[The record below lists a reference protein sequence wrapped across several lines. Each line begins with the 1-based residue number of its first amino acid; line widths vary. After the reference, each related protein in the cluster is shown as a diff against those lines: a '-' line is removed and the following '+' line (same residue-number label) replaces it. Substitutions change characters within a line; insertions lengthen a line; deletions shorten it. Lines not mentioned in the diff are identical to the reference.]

1 MTETMKA
8 LRRLF
13 QEADTTSVAQYLVGM
28 YLEHTLEDG
37 GTLGGW
43 IVDCEAYLGP
53 EDEAAHSYGLRKTPR
68 VAAMYQKA
76 GSIYLYQMHRHTI
89 LNIVTREA
97 GLPQGVMIRALEPA
111 PEYLAAM
118 QENRQGQTG
127 VALTNGPGKLMA
139 ALQVPFSLYGESIFT
154 SPLHLVP
161 EKRRQPKQV
170 LAVPRIGIPNKG
182 KWTDLPLRY
191 VCRGNPYVTKQ
202 LKKDVSPD
210 WGWQTH

>member
-13 QEADTTSVAQYLVGM
+13 QEADTPNVAQALVGM

-37 GTLGGW
+37 GRLGGW

-97 GLPQGVMIRALEPA
+97 GLPQGVMIRALEPD

-170 LAVPRIGIPNKG
+170 LTLPRIGIPNKG

-191 VCRGNPYVTKQ
+191 VCQGNPYVTKQ
-202 LKKDVSPD
+202 AKKDVSPD